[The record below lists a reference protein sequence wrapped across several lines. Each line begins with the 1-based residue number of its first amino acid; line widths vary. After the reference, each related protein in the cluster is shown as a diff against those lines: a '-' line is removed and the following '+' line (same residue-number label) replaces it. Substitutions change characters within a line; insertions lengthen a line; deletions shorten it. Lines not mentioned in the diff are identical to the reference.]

1 MTAAHPKPASVHD
14 SNANPARLAAIGAQV
29 TRRIEK
35 NPRIERIVAPGIQ
48 LYACQGFLSDDDCAY
63 LVARIDAGAVPS
75 TLYKGTEQEGFR
87 TSSTFYFGPGD
98 TAALAIDRRI
108 NQVLGLRDGNA
119 EPMQGQRYFAGQQF
133 KPHHDFFH
141 TTESYWRKEGPNGG
155 QRTWTAMVFLNE
167 PVAGGVTDFPQVGI
181 GIRPVAGM
189 MLIWNN
195 MKADGTP
202 NHKTLHAGTPVT
214 AGAKYIIT
222 KWFRLNLWRMPK
234 G

>member
-1 MTAAHPKPASVHD
+1 MASRHVKPASAHD
-14 SNANPARLAAIGAQV
+14 PNANPARLAAIGAQV

-35 NPRIERIVAPGIQ
+35 TPRIERIVAPDIQ
-48 LYACQGFLSDDDCAY
+48 LYAYQRFLSDEDCRY
-63 LVARIDAGAVPS
+63 LIAQIDVGAVPS
-75 TLYKGTEQEGFR
+75 SLYKGTEQEGFR
-87 TSSTFYFGPGD
+87 TSSTFYFGPND
-98 TAALAIDRRI
+98 TAAAAIDRRI
-108 NQVLGLRDGNA
+108 NQILGLRDKTA

-141 TTESYWRKEGPNGG
+141 TTESYWQQEGPRGG

-167 PVAGGVTDFPQVGI
+167 PAAGGATDFPEIGI

-195 MKADGTP
+195 MNLDGTP

-214 AGAKYIIT
+214 AGSKYIIT

-234 G
+234 D